1 MPSDLSADQ
10 IDSFL
15 DERQAWI
22 REGESISRTF
32 MFSDFSE
39 ALGFV
44 VRIGAASEVSD
55 HHPDIDIRWNRVTCV
70 LSTHSEGALTS
81 KDLELA
87 AKFDKIAG

>member
-15 DERQAWI
+15 DKRQAWM

-32 MFSDFSE
+32 VFSDFSE

-44 VRIGAASEVSD
+44 VRIGAASEVAD
-55 HHPDIDIRWNRVTCV
+55 HHPDIDIRWNRVKCV
-70 LSTHSEGALTS
+70 LSTHSEGALTRR
-81 KDLELA
+81 DLDLA
-87 AKFDKIAG
+87 AKFDEIAG